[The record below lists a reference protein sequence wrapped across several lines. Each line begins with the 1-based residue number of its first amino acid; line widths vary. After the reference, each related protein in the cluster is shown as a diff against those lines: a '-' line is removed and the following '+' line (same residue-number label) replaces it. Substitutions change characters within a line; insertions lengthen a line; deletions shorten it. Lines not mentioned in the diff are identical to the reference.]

1 VISNDDYQAQTVT
14 TCGSTVYGA
23 PQDSRATIASG
34 ASYVVGGASSGS
46 ASDVYATADDATYY
60 AEISKYG
67 DTTKFGEMAKFG
79 ETPKYGG
86 TASTVGYGGKSGEY
100 GGPTSP
106 TSPYSLKAAAP
117 PPTAEQYGASYTLKS
132 SNFQVAERVQCG
144 QTQNAYGQVDSQG
157 DSTRHYQDAHVTAAV
172 SQQRQEQQV

>member
-1 VISNDDYQAQTVT
+1 
-14 TCGSTVYGA
+14 VYGA

-46 ASDVYATADDATYY
+46 ASDVYATADATYY

-67 DTTKFGEMAKFG
+67 DTTKFGEMTKFG

-86 TASTVGYGGKSGEY
+86 TASTAGYGGKSGEY

-106 TSPYSLKAAAP
+106 TAPYSLKAAGAAT
-117 PPTAEQYGASYTLKS
+117 TAEQYGASYTLKS

-144 QTQNAYGQVDSQG
+144 QTQSAYGQVDSQG
-157 DSTRHYQDAHVTAAV
+157 DSARHYQDAHVTAAV